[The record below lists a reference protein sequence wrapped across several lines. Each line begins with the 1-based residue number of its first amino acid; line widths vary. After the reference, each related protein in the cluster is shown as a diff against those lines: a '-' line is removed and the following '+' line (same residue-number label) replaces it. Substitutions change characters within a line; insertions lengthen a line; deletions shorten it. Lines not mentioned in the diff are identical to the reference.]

1 MEKIMMRPPV
11 PGTPYVVQD
20 GQVPQLLKEGW
31 WEPSD
36 MSTVPTTDTENPP
49 EEATINVNTASL
61 SALTS
66 LPGIGA
72 SKGRQIIENRPYAGL
87 DDLGALDIGVDW
99 SAIAS
104 QLSY

>member
-1 MEKIMMRPPV
+1 MEKIMMRPPK

-49 EEATINVNTASL
+49 EETTINVNTAPL
-61 SALTS
+61 SVLTS
-66 LPGIGA
+66 LSGIGT

-87 DDLGALDIGVDW
+87 EDLVALDIGVDW
-99 SAIAS
+99 
-104 QLSY
+104 LSLQAQITF